1 MIIGC
6 QIHSY
11 LIFSSGPIW
20 EPTTHLRSDRQ
31 HVQEHDDWQRKSM
44 CHYKVCG
51 ARMIHA
57 ACFNMDWMFFL
68 WLTIFEPKPS
78 FTCRP
83 HLQIKPLE
91 KKYQGIHMTRF
102 WFNIQINLFLY
113 TFSVLRKQSDL
124 SLSNSSRWK
133 LYNPLHFQ
141 AISAVLQRSTF
152 QYLSFA
158 DIIFYFLR
166 SHCHCWQALPLYFTP
181 TIVFAAV
188 VTILGI
194 VSFLIYTGSGE
205 KLANVVS

>member
-68 WLTIFEPKPS
+68 WLTTFEPKPS

-113 TFSVLRKQSDL
+113 KFSVLRKQSDL
-124 SLSNSSRWK
+124 SLSNSLRWK

-141 AISAVLQRSTF
+141 AITAVLQRSKF
-152 QYLSFA
+152 QYLCHSLISFFTFFGP
-158 DIIFYFLR
+158 IVTVGR
-166 SHCHCWQALPLYFTP
+166 SFPCISHPQ
-181 TIVFAAV
+181 
-188 VTILGI
+188 
-194 VSFLIYTGSGE
+194 
-205 KLANVVS
+205 